1 VRGNEDVAIGL
12 PAARLR
18 SIRAGSASGAARQA
32 SRNPPVVGSSPTR
45 PTQPAVLPI
54 SILVPWADVGSSMHR
69 HLHRA
74 IAQAVP
80 NGLLMT
86 LFDVMSTA
94 RSLPV

>member
-1 VRGNEDVAIGL
+1 
-12 PAARLR
+12 
-18 SIRAGSASGAARQA
+18 
-32 SRNPPVVGSSPTR
+32 
-45 PTQPAVLPI
+45 
-54 SILVPWADVGSSMHR
+54 MHR